1 MKKKLVCFL
10 MVIGVLVCLGVTN
23 GALGAGKGFPAKPIE
38 LVCPWGAGGSTS
50 MGGRVIAGALS
61 EFIGVPAVLKHKTGA
76 GGTIAA
82 TYVAKSKP
90 DGYTLLIFNSATNG
104 IIPAIR
110 KIEYSNSDFEVLAQY
125 AIQPLALTVSKDAPW
140 KTLQELVEDAKKRPG
155 ELKFA
160 TPGLG
165 TSSHFSMELFKLAA
179 GRLKIDHIPFKS
191 GTKCIAAI
199 MGGHVHMGLMYMV
212 GVKGSYEAGRV
223 RLLAV
228 ATEKRLK
235 GYPKIPTFVEL
246 GYPDVKMTA
255 WYGIATR
262 AGAPKEVSDKL
273 KDALYKTIENK
284 DVNRLL
290 SKIGYFPV
298 FRKAEEFAE
307 FVSKEEKKF
316 SRIAK
321 EAKIK
326 LD

>member
-1 MKKKLVCFL
+1 
-10 MVIGVLVCLGVTN
+10 
-23 GALGAGKGFPAKPIE
+23 
-38 LVCPWGAGGSTS
+38 

-104 IIPAIR
+104 IVPATR
-110 KIEYSNSDFEVLAQY
+110 KIEYSNSDFEVFAQY

-140 KTLQELVEDAKKRPG
+140 KTLQELIEDAKKRPG
-155 ELKFA
+155 ELKYA
-160 TPGLG
+160 TAGLG

-179 GRLKIDHIPFKS
+179 GGLKIDPIPFKS
-191 GTKCIAAI
+191 GTKCIASI

-228 ATEKRLK
+228 ATEKRLD
-235 GYPKIPTFVEL
+235 GYPDIPTFVEL
-246 GYPDVKMTA
+246 GYPDVKMVA
-255 WYGIATR
+255 WYGIAAR

-273 KDALYKTIENK
+273 RDALYKTIK
-284 DVNRLL
+284 DRDVNKLL
-290 SKIGYFPV
+290 TKIGYFPV
-298 FRKAEEFAE
+298 FRDAEEFAK
-307 FVSKEEKKF
+307 FVREEEKKF
-316 SRIAK
+316 SRVAK